1 MENEK
6 TICTEYDEE
15 LEAIHNADTVDLA
28 DDDHIDALGDHTTA
42 KMILEAIK

>member
-28 DDDHIDALGDHTTA
+28 DDDRVEPVAEEEA
-42 KMILEAIK
+42 K